1 MKIPTSLA
9 LTVLLSGSLWLSGC
23 STSPGSPMSRID
35 ANRAEYETWDLDVKE
50 AVLDGRVEK
59 GMTPKQVE
67 VAVGRPTRVE
77 YREGRSGSQEIWIYT
92 RKTGSGLQGS
102 TVSIG
107 TYGVGVST
115 TAGQS
120 YRDEYEVVFE
130 KGQVVN
136 SDVPAATAR

>member
-1 MKIPTSLA
+1 
-9 LTVLLSGSLWLSGC
+9 
-23 STSPGSPMSRID
+23 MSRID
-35 ANRAEYETWDLDVKE
+35 ANRAEYETWDLEVKE

-77 YREGRSGSQEIWIYT
+77 YREGRSGSQEIWIYS
-92 RKTGSGLQGS
+92 RKSGSGLQGS
-102 TVSIG
+102 TISVG

-130 KGQVVN
+130 NGKVAS
-136 SDVPAATAR
+136 SDVPAATSG